1 MQLTLSKNQTTSSH
15 FETGYPFLNAVEED
29 YFEER
34 AAIMQYDGGLSQSE
48 AEEESFKLLLQ
59 RRQQYNLSA

>member
-1 MQLTLSKNQTTSSH
+1 MNIIITMPDHTTPVDSTFS
-15 FETGYPFLNAVEED
+15 FLNVLEEE

-34 AAIMQYDGGLSQSE
+34 AAIMQYDGGLSQPK
-48 AEEESFKLLLQ
+48 AEEEAYKLLLQ